1 MVGMY
6 SVHIPFKITISRY
19 VRASYRRHI
28 ERDFQTVSKYNEKN
42 KVDVLL
48 EIKQNVWT
56 EPRKKPP
63 NIRRRSTTKKIKRKH
78 PQNSSAANFL
88 QQSPIYHLHQ
98 IPTESPQLWRQ
109 RPQKSWPNCVLCVI
123 VVWCW
128 AEYKVVLE
136 RLHFLIHF
144 LRTMQRYWLQEE

>member
-56 EPRKKPP
+56 EPRK
-63 NIRRRSTTKKIKRKH
+63 NIPKHKEKID
-78 PQNSSAANFL
+78 
-88 QQSPIYHLHQ
+88 HQ
-98 IPTESPQLWRQ
+98 
-109 RPQKSWPNCVLCVI
+109 KD
-123 VVWCW
+123 
-128 AEYKVVLE
+128 
-136 RLHFLIHF
+136 
-144 LRTMQRYWLQEE
+144 